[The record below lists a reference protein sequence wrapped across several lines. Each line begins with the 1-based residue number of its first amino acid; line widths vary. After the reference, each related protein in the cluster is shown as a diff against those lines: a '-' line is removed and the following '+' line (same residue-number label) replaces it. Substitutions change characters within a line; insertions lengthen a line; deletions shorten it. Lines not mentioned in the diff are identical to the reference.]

1 MTSVRCGCTYVSS
14 VTRVGYHRLGVFA
27 EVDRQLLSNVAVV
40 SELDIAA
47 QEARAATGKRK
58 QAPANA
64 QARILEA
71 TRQAF
76 GGRAMP

>member
-1 MTSVRCGCTYVSS
+1 M
-14 VTRVGYHRLGVFA
+14 TRVGYHRLGVFA